1 MRNCYLVT
9 RHNPTPSTKQQEMAT
24 KQQEFDQVLRN
35 QGLTEEEIERFNT
48 AVGPN
53 EVSVFGDFTCV
64 ELFPGKH
71 VSDIDLS
78 FLSCKKRFRLLMLKY
93 LAGEL
98 RDEQYNW
105 LTAAEKY
112 QLFLRGDVNFITM
125 REAQMIAS
133 LMRKVEHRARL
144 WMADNLSDE
153 ELAECEL

>member
-1 MRNCYLVT
+1 MVL
-9 RHNPTPSTKQQEMAT
+9 KQA
-24 KQQEFDQVLRN
+24 
-35 QGLTEEEIERFNT
+35 
-48 AVGPN
+48 N
-53 EVSVFGDFTCV
+53 EVKDKDLANQCAAMLESLRIREAPAQMLTR
-64 ELFPGKH
+64 LPFPGKH